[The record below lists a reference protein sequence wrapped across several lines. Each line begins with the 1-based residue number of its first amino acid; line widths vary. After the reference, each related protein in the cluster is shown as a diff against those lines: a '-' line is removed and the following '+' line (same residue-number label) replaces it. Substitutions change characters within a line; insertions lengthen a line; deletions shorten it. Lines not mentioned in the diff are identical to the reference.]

1 MSDTNI
7 QLSEFPLQR
16 YLPQASRI
24 VLGCMGLGGG
34 WDAQPLT
41 DADVDKAQAATEAAL
56 EVGITL
62 FDHAN
67 IYTLGKAEESFGRMF
82 QRRPSLRQSLLL
94 QSKCGIRF
102 ADAQGPKRYDLSAQH
117 IVDSVDESLRRL
129 QTDYLDVLI
138 LHRPDPLMQPAEVAQ
153 AWQQIKAA
161 GKARFLGVSNMH
173 AAQVGWLQRALG
185 EPLVVN
191 QLEMSLLKRDWL
203 ESSTCFNDGQGASDL
218 AWDGTLEYAQQHG
231 LQLQAWGALARGW
244 FSGAVPADAP
254 PAVCRAA
261 DCVQQLAQAHSV
273 AAEAIVLAWLMQHPA
288 RIQPVVGTTDPHRIR
303 ACAQATEVVLSRA
316 QWYQLYEVARGR
328 ELP

>member
-1 MSDTNI
+1 MSDRTT
-7 QLSEFPLQR
+7 QLPAVPIQR
-16 YLPQASRI
+16 YLPQASAL

-34 WDAQPLT
+34 WDAQPLSE
-41 DADVDKAQAATEAAL
+41 ADVDKAQAATEAAL
-56 EVGITL
+56 EAGITL

-67 IYTLGKAEESFGRMF
+67 IYTMGKAEESFGRLF
-82 QRRPSLRQSLLL
+82 QRKPSLRQGLLL

-102 ADAQGPKRYDLSAQH
+102 ADAQGPKRYDLSSQH
-117 IVDSVDESLRRL
+117 IVASVDESLRRL

-153 AWQQIKAA
+153 AWQQIKSA

-173 AAQVGWLQRALG
+173 AAQVGWLQQALG
-185 EPLVVN
+185 EPLVAN

-203 ESSTCFNDGQGASDL
+203 EAGTCFNDGQSAADL

-244 FSGAVPADAP
+244 FSGAAPAEAP
-254 PAVCRAA
+254 PAVRRAA

-273 AAEAIVLAWLMQHPA
+273 AAEAIVLAWLMHHPA
-288 RIQPVVGTTDPHRIR
+288 RIQPVVGTTDPQRIR
-303 ACAQATEVVLSRA
+303 ACAQATEVALSRGE
-316 QWYQLYEVARGR
+316 WYQLYEAARGR